1 MSAAIG
7 RLIRRMA
14 EELSSNWKKLQ
25 AKIKAESSSSSSSS
39 SHSCPARTPK
49 AGLGKRKAADGITAE
64 ATKAS
69 QARNTKKKTKLAD
82 DKTPISSASKIP
94 PSPSPSATTGSSSR
108 PAPMGV
114 TQSSAVTKGTR
125 ATITP
130 SLALWASDHDIS
142 PEDLAEAY
150 GLGLSKPATATPA
163 SSIAQPA
170 ERENEGAAPGL
181 SAESVGKY
189 VALDCEM
196 VGLEPD
202 GRADAL
208 ARVSL
213 VDYHGRQ
220 VYDSYVRP
228 REEAGERVRD
238 YRTAITGITA
248 ARLARSGRAFD
259 AVQAEVAALLRGRVL
274 VGHDL
279 RHDLAALRLRHPP
292 DMTRDTVRHPAFRRY
307 AAPHGRSPALRVL
320 ARELLGLDIHAAA
333 HSSVEDA
340 RVAMLLFRH
349 RKSDFDVAHA
359 ARYAPAR
366 PGPGSTRQTG
376 QQQQQKKKNNKNNK
390 TKKKK

>member
-7 RLIRRMA
+7 RALRRMA

-25 AKIKAESSSSSSSS
+25 AKIKAESASATSSSSS
-39 SHSCPARTPK
+39 CPAPRIPSKT
-49 AGLGKRKAADGITAE
+49 GLHKRKAADTSITTTE
-64 ATKAS
+64 AIKAS
-69 QARNTKKKTKLAD
+69 QARKKTKTKKELGD
-82 DKTPISSASKIP
+82 DKAPLSSASKISKP
-94 PSPSPSATTGSSSR
+94 PATGPPK

-114 TQSSAVTKGTR
+114 TQSSAVTKGTA
-125 ATITP
+125 ATVTP
-130 SLALWASDHDIS
+130 SLALWAADHDIS

-163 SSIAQPA
+163 ASIAQQPV
-170 ERENEGAAPGL
+170 RENEGLAPGA
-181 SAESVGKY
+181 SSVGKY

-213 VDYHGRQ
+213 VDFHGAQ

-228 REEAGERVRD
+228 RAEAGEVVRD

-248 ARLARSGRAFD
+248 DTLRRGGRDFG
-259 AVQAEVAALLRGRVL
+259 AVQAEVAALLHGRVL

-292 DMTRDTVRHPAFRRY
+292 EMTRDTVRHPGFRRY
-307 AAPHGRSPALRVL
+307 SAHGRSPALRVL

-340 RVAMLLFRH
+340 RVTMLLFRH
-349 RKSDFDVAHA
+349 RKPDFDVAHA
-359 ARYAPAR
+359 ASR
-366 PGPGSTRQTG
+366 STAASH
-376 QQQQQKKKNNKNNK
+376 KKKTKTK